1 MHAADDGLDVF
12 NIPNKAA
19 HNPVLQV
26 VVPRE
31 LLQAG
36 KHVLTTA
43 DNDWKRAGSYLM
55 CCFGPPVRVHYDG
68 HFSQRLD
75 NVTFVKG
82 PPAVATL
89 VSPTNASRA
98 LLRTSQT
105 NCQMPTPM
113 ASRIHFWQR
122 SVQREQRGIFLVQLH
137 HPGPK
142 R

>member
-43 DNDWKRAGSYLM
+43 DSDWKRAGSYLM
-55 CCFGPPVRVHYDG
+55 CCFGPPVRVHWDW
-68 HFSQRLD
+68 HFSQRFD
-75 NVTFVKG
+75 DVTFDTG

-105 NCQMPTPM
+105 QMPNADPDGL
-113 ASRIHFWQR
+113 ADPLL
-122 SVQREQRGIFLVQLH
+122 EN
-137 HPGPK
+137 K
-142 R
+142 